1 MYYLPRSKGLP
12 VLLTLPVTG
21 EPGLD
26 EGVREEMVVV
36 GIGSLK
42 HLVTNVPD
50 IAVKTK

>member
-26 EGVREEMVVV
+26 GGVREEMVVE
-36 GIGSLK
+36 GIGSLLCTTYLGLK
-42 HLVTNVPD
+42 DCLYC
-50 IAVKTK
+50 